1 MSFPKEKRCSL
12 NAAHI
17 RKRLRSIASRDVAK
31 TTAGFFKTG
40 PSQYGEGDLFT
51 GTTVPIL
58 RTIALEFRN
67 LSLTEIESLLAF
79 TNP

>member
-1 MSFPKEKRCSL
+1 MSFPKEKSYSL

-40 PSQYGEGDLFT
+40 PGQYGEGDLFT
-51 GTTVPIL
+51 GTTVPVL
-58 RTIALEFRN
+58 RTLALEFRN

>member
-1 MSFPKEKRCSL
+1 M
-12 NAAHI
+12 
-17 RKRLRSIASRDVAK
+17 RSIASRDVPK
-31 TTAGFFKTG
+31 TTAGFFRTG
-40 PSQYGEGDLFT
+40 PGQYGEGDLFT